1 VEVGNL
7 LPTFFNNLYGKEVM
21 NIDIQKLEG
30 ALDQLIKNGEIADIE
45 QVCDR
50 NEFSKPTSGNVYHW
64 QIVKNGSRWRLIEDH
79 EANGTEDRGCQFSFR
94 TLKEAN
100 RLALLFAKLFRYGW
114 GMTVN
119 VTRERPIKEGR
130 GVEVTTFFTAS

>member
-1 VEVGNL
+1 MKTIIGLDV
-7 LPTFFNNLYGKEVM
+7 K
-21 NIDIQKLEG
+21 KLES
-30 ALDQLIKNGEIADIE
+30 ALDQVIKSGEIADIE

-50 NEFSKPTSGNVYHW
+50 TEFSKPTTGDVYHW
-64 QIVKNGSRWRLIEDH
+64 QIVKDGSSLIRWYLIEDH

-100 RLALLFAKLFRYGW
+100 RLALFFAKLFRYGW

-119 VTRERPIKEGR
+119 VTRERRIKKGTE
-130 GVEVTTFFTAS
+130 VEVTTFFTAP

>member
-1 VEVGNL
+1 MKTIIGLDV
-7 LPTFFNNLYGKEVM
+7 K
-21 NIDIQKLEG
+21 KLES
-30 ALDQLIKNGEIADIE
+30 ALDQVIKSGEIADIE

-50 NEFSKPTSGNVYHW
+50 TEFSKPTSGNVYHW
-64 QIVKNGSRWRLIEDH
+64 QIVKNGSRWHLIEDH
-79 EANGTEDRGCQFSFR
+79 EANGTEDRGYWIPSFR